1 MRKQLTAL
9 VGAAA
14 GLAALGATAG
24 PAAAWHSY
32 RWYADYAP
40 LYRPCCGAV
49 YGPPV
54 VYVVPPAYAYYP
66 RPLYRAGRI
75 KRGARQGASIIPFCS
90 QLPEIGGNRRA
101 PALAQRKSDRLLWTS
116 PTRGL
121 EMIVLL
127 SPSSNA
133 FQETAYGD
141 VSSRKS
147 RAAIAL
153 W

>member
-1 MRKQLTAL
+1 MPRARSRDCPR
-9 VGAAA
+9 GSRRAA
-14 GLAALGATAG
+14 
-24 PAAAWHSY
+24 PARLRYH
-32 RWYADYAP
+32 RGRGDR
-40 LYRPCCGAV
+40 L
-49 YGPPV
+49 PV
-54 VYVVPPAYAYYP
+54 PFFFCW

-75 KRGARQGASIIPFCS
+75 KRAAERGASIIPFCS

>member
-9 VGAAA
+9 IGAAA
-14 GLAALGATAG
+14 GLAALAASAG
-24 PAAAWHSY
+24 PAAAWHNY

-66 RPLYRAGRI
+66 RPLYRAGCCGTI
-75 KRGARQGASIIPFCS
+75 YGPAGTYYP
-90 QLPEIGGNRRA
+90 RA
-101 PALAQRKSDRLLWTS
+101 VYYP
-116 PTRGL
+116 
-121 EMIVLL
+121 
-127 SPSSNA
+127 
-133 FQETAYGD
+133 
-141 VSSRKS
+141 
-147 RAAIAL
+147 RAAYYTYGYVGYPYPYRRGCC